1 MVCTWIYYS
10 QSSTLIQDLSTTL
23 DENVFQASTP
33 LVVFRVEVWN
43 IKYDLSAHKV
53 YSACSSQKI
62 QEVSYLELEF
72 LPSFSCPLRLWL
84 CSYRAV
90 CRVSSVL
97 QWLPILC

>member
-43 IKYDLSAHKV
+43 TFRYGLAPG
-53 YSACSSQKI
+53 YTTYNQT
-62 QEVSYLELEF
+62 
-72 LPSFSCPLRLWL
+72 P
-84 CSYRAV
+84 
-90 CRVSSVL
+90 
-97 QWLPILC
+97 